1 MANLLLN
8 EELDEVLKP
17 FGFSSKTKAFK
28 CLNNPDNT
36 QFKKYYD
43 FIKSTDLFSNER
55 SEVLALMI
63 LNYNLNGS
71 TINWGGLLGSPLISR
86 GRNILSDYFPLNER
100 KNALL
105 NYNNSIKPETYNK
118 WLNALNEYRD
128 YISEGELTDYM
139 NDRMS
144 DYNKPEITIIDNNL
158 VKVIIETKSPEYKE
172 LTIKQIES
180 LLGYK
185 IRIVG

>member
-1 MANLLLN
+1 ML
-8 EELDEVLKP
+8 
-17 FGFSSKTKAFK
+17 FRSSSKTKAFK
-28 CLNNPDNT
+28 YFNNGENKT
-36 QFKKYYD
+36 FKQ
-43 FIKSTDLFSNER
+43 FIKAIEETKLFNSER
-55 SEVLALMI
+55 TEVIALI
-63 LNYNLNGS
+63 LLNYTLNGS
-71 TINWGGLLGSPLISR
+71 YPQFGGYLMSRGLGILTNNINSRTMGLLAF
-86 GRNILSDYFPLNER
+86 N
-100 KNALL
+100 KAL
-105 NYNNSIKPETYNK
+105 KPKTYNK

-144 DYNKPEITIIDNNL
+144 NYNKPEITVIDNNL

>member
-8 EELDEVLKP
+8 EELDKVLKP

-43 FIKSTDLFSNER
+43 FIKSTNLFTDER

-63 LNYNLNGS
+63 LNYTLNGS
-71 TINWGGLLGSPLISR
+71 YPQFGGHLVSRGLGILTNNINSRINGLLA
-86 GRNILSDYFPLNER
+86 F
-100 KNALL
+100 
-105 NYNNSIKPETYNK
+105 NNSLKPETYNK

-128 YISEGELTDYM
+128 YISEGELTDSI

-144 DYNKPEITIIDNNL
+144 NYNKPEITIIDNSL

-172 LTIKQIES
+172 LTIKEIENI
-180 LLGYK
+180 LGYK
-185 IRIVG
+185 IRIVS

>member
-43 FIKSTDLFSNER
+43 FIKSTNLFTDER

-63 LNYNLNGS
+63 LNYTLNGS
-71 TINWGGLLGSPLISR
+71 TINWGGLFKGSLSR
-86 GRNILSDYFPLNER
+86 GRNILSNNYPLNER

-105 NYNNSIKPETYNK
+105 NYNNSIKPQTYEK
-118 WLNALNEYRD
+118 WLYALREYRE
-128 YISEGELTDYM
+128 YIIEGELTDSI

-144 DYNKPEITIIDNNL
+144 NYNKPEITIIDNNL

>member
-8 EELDEVLKP
+8 EELDEVLAP

-43 FIKSTDLFSNER
+43 FIKSTDLFTDER
-55 SEVLALMI
+55 AEVLALMI

-71 TINWGGLLGSPLISR
+71 SINWGGLLGSPSR
-86 GRNILSDYFPLNER
+86 GRNILYNYPLNQR
-100 KNALL
+100 KNALI
-105 NYNNSIKPETYNK
+105 NYNNSLKPETYNK
-118 WLNALNEYRD
+118 WLNALKEYRD
-128 YISEGELTDYM
+128 YISEGELTDF
-139 NDRMS
+139 NNNRMS
-144 DYNKPEITIIDNNL
+144 NYPKSEITIIDNNL
-158 VKVIIETKSPEYKE
+158 VKVIIETKTPEYKE
-172 LTIKQIES
+172 LTIKEIENI
-180 LLGYK
+180 LGYK

>member
-43 FIKSTDLFSNER
+43 FIKSTNLFTDER

-71 TINWGGLLGSPLISR
+71 TINWGGLLGSPSR
-86 GRNILSDYFPLNER
+86 GRNILSDYSPLNER

-105 NYNNSIKPETYNK
+105 NYNNSLKPETYNK

-128 YISEGELTDYM
+128 YISEGELTDSI

-144 DYNKPEITIIDNNL
+144 NYNKPEITIIDNSL

-172 LTIKQIES
+172 LTIKEIENI
-180 LLGYK
+180 LGYK